1 MHRIEGLGKEMG
13 YSYVG
18 VNNAIRVTE
27 YKWIEYED
35 GYNERKFS
43 EVKKYLNNFE
53 QCNFYYMKVME
64 AGYPLPFWIKRLGI
78 WGDPS
83 IKDMLIRENC
93 IYNYVEGKRGRYYYG
108 VGLIKPH
115 MIKELYDVMIK
126 GLPNDALIVSKD
138 ELNLSDLMSFFKI
151 DKEITINYSKLINYI
166 CLDRGEVI
174 ARQIYTDD
182 ISYYEIRTLDI
193 FHMIKRLRSK

>member
-1 MHRIEGLGKEMG
+1 
-13 YSYVG
+13 
-18 VNNAIRVTE
+18 
-27 YKWIEYED
+27 
-35 GYNERKFS
+35 
-43 EVKKYLNNFE
+43 
-53 QCNFYYMKVME
+53 MKVIE
-64 AGYPLPFWIKRLGI
+64 ADYPLPFWIKRLGI

-138 ELNLSDLMSFFKI
+138 ELNLSDLMNFFATEKG
-151 DKEITINYSKLINYI
+151 ITIDYPRLINYI